1 MKKEKLGA
9 LMDEYVAKIFEHEV
23 NVCFNG
29 FALRSH
35 LQTIDD
41 GQLYCWQSY
50 THKYIAIKIS
60 PQRDS

>member
-9 LMDEYVAKIFEHEV
+9 LMDEKYVAKIFDHEL

-35 LQTIDD
+35 LQKIDD
-41 GQLYCWQSY
+41 GQLYC
-50 THKYIAIKIS
+50 
-60 PQRDS
+60 